1 MVAAGRSRA
10 VDFAPDT
17 AARPTSRCTTRSCEA
32 GRREAYDH
40 HLDRAAQPAPA
51 RRHRDVRPW
60 LATGLHDLADPS
72 LDVVGLGPKG
82 ATAMTNA
89 AARCQRA
96 LRRAALIAGSGDL
109 ATGRPEG
116 VERRTRPRRW
126 PALRGGAADA
136 VHSIAM
142 HDLLWRDEPGIS
154 TPTGV
159 RFHDRRLKLIV
170 DRKDLRVL
178 VTSPDWPT
186 TRRRRYRRVADPPRS
201 TRGRRRRLQR
211 GLRIGGARTARRARL
226 HGPFTLYAGTR
237 EPRKNIE
244 RLIAAHRIASA
255 KIPDLG
261 SLVLVGP
268 SGWGGS
274 RRRRDRSGFG
284 VARTVT
290 GSLSRRHRRRVRPTR
305 RRWGLPPVEA
315 LNVGTR
321 VVASATTPSVASN
334 ERVVRV
340 DPLDVE
346 SIAEGLLAAL
356 REGDDYEVKPLDVN
370 RGRSHVAQ
378 RRLDHLVAWR

>member
-1 MVAAGRSRA
+1 VKRTITISIEQLSR
-10 VDFAPDT
+10 P
-17 AARPTSRCTTRSCEA
+17 
-32 GRREAYDH
+32 
-40 HLDRAAQPAPA
+40 QPGGIATY
-51 RRHRDVRPW
+51 VRG

-82 ATAMTNA
+82 ATVDDELPLRGVNA
-89 AARCQRA
+89 PLGVRLLSRLWPIWPLGVPKESNVVHATSM
-96 LRRAALIAGSGDL
+96 AGPF
-109 ATGRPEG
+109 A
-116 VERRTRPRRW
+116 
-126 PALRGGAADA
+126 GGAADA

-154 TPTGV
+154 TSTGV

-178 VTSPDWPT
+178 VTSPGLAD
-186 TRRRRYRRVADPPRS
+186 RLVDVGIDASRIHRV
-201 TRGRRRRLQR
+201 RL
-211 GLRIGGARTARRARL
+211 GVDDDVYNAASESAVHELLAAHGV

-268 SGWGGS
+268 SGWGGVETGGATVVGLVS
-274 RRRRDRSGFG
+274 RELLLGLYRDATV
-284 VARTVT
+284 VAYVPLAE
-290 GSLSRRHRRRVRPTR
+290 G
-305 RRWGLPPVEA
+305 WGLPPVEA

-356 REGDDYEVKPLDVN
+356 REGDDYESQTA
-370 RGRSHVAQ
+370 RRQSVADLTW
-378 RRLDHLVAWR
+378 RNVALDHLVAWR

>member
-1 MVAAGRSRA
+1 MAGP
-10 VDFAPDT
+10 FA
-17 AARPTSRCTTRSCEA
+17 
-32 GRREAYDH
+32 
-40 HLDRAAQPAPA
+40 
-51 RRHRDVRPW
+51 
-60 LATGLHDLADPS
+60 
-72 LDVVGLGPKG
+72 
-82 ATAMTNA
+82 
-89 AARCQRA
+89 
-96 LRRAALIAGSGDL
+96 
-109 ATGRPEG
+109 
-116 VERRTRPRRW
+116 
-126 PALRGGAADA
+126 GGAADA

-178 VTSPDWPT
+178 VTSPGLAD
-186 TRRRRYRRVADPPRS
+186 RLVDVGIDASRIHRV
-201 TRGRRRRLQR
+201 RL
-211 GLRIGGARTARRARL
+211 GVSESAVHELLAAHGV

-268 SGWGGS
+268 SGWGGVETGGATVVGLVS
-274 RRRRDRSGFG
+274 RELLLGLYRDATV
-284 VARTVT
+284 VAYVPLAE
-290 GSLSRRHRRRVRPTR
+290 G
-305 RRWGLPPVEA
+305 WGLPPVEA

-321 VVASATTPSVASN
+321 VASN

-356 REGDDYEVKPLDVN
+356 REGDDYESQTA
-370 RGRSHVAQ
+370 RRQSVADLTW
-378 RRLDHLVAWR
+378 RNVALDHLVAWR